1 VSLFGTFL
9 LFSFLGFSNWYGYG
23 WNLTFFTKLMLLF
36 ATLSAFI
43 YCYGF
48 TFLPDTF
55 TYNGSTAI
63 FLSTTYIFAIMLI
76 HLKSTKTENGGKEKY
91 LKTDFLIKNMFQIG
105 AFESEASLNGDE
117 HKNDHPS
124 LEKVM
129 EATARENEE
138 Y

>member
-1 VSLFGTFL
+1 MSLIGIFL

-48 TFLPDTF
+48 TFLPGTF
-55 TYNGSTAI
+55 TYNGSTAV
-63 FLSTTYIFAIMLI
+63 FMSTAYIFAIMLI
-76 HLKSTKTENGGKEKY
+76 NLKSTKTENGGKEKY
-91 LKTDFLIKNMFQIG
+91 LKTDILIKNMFRVG
-105 AFESEASLNGDE
+105 TFESEASLDADSHTIE
-117 HKNDHPS
+117 HPS
-124 LEKVM
+124 LERVM
-129 EATARENEE
+129 QATAKENEE

>member
-1 VSLFGTFL
+1 MSLFGTFL

-23 WNLTFFTKLMLLF
+23 WNLTFFTKVMLLF

-48 TFLPDTF
+48 TFLKETF

-63 FLSTTYIFAIMLI
+63 FMSNTYIFAIMLI

-91 LKTDFLIKNMFQIG
+91 LKTDFLIKNMFIVG
-105 AFESEASLNGDE
+105 AFESEKSL
-117 HKNDHPS
+117 H
-124 LEKVM
+124 
-129 EATARENEE
+129 
-138 Y
+138 

>member
-23 WNLTFFTKLMLLF
+23 WNLTFFTKVMLLF

-43 YCYGF
+43 YCFGF
-48 TFLPDTF
+48 TFLPETF

-63 FLSTTYIFAIMLI
+63 FMSTTYIFAIMLV
-76 HLKSTKTENGGKEKY
+76 HLKSTKTENGGKERY
-91 LKTDFLIKNMFQIG
+91 LKTDILSKIMFLVG
-105 AFESEASLNGDE
+105 AFESEESLNQDK
-117 HKNDHPS
+117 HNDHPT
-124 LEKVM
+124 LDKVM
-129 EATARENEE
+129 EATGKENEK